1 MLDII
6 RLFLLTAHLLGM
18 AAIVGTFF
26 VQMRLKDGHATGLV
40 LGGAIVQ
47 VVTGIALVGA
57 RYASDLEVNH
67 VKIAMKIGIG
77 VAVLVAALLAAR
89 AQRNGSKVKPLFHT
103 AGGLA
108 TVNVLVAAL
117 WQ

>member
-6 RLFLLTAHLLGM
+6 RLCLLTAHLLGM

-26 VQMRLKDGHATGLV
+26 LQMRQRTGFGTGLV

-47 VVTGIALVGA
+47 VTTGIALVGTHHA
-57 RYASDLEVNH
+57 ADLEVDYA
-67 VKIAMKIGIG
+67 KIAVKLGIG
-77 VAVLVAALLAAR
+77 VAVLVAAVLAAR
-89 AQRNGSKVKPLFHT
+89 AQSRDGRAKPMFHT

-108 TVNVLVAAL
+108 TVNVLIAAL